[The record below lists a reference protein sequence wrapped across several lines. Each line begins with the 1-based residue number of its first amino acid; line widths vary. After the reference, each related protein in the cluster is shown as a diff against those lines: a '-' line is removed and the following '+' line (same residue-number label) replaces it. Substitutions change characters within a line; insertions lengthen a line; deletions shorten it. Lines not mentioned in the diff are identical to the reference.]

1 MTDIYPE
8 TGRFLGRADKEVLLR
23 QRGVVLWLFGLS
35 GSGKSTIANAAERT
49 LHGEGCMTVI
59 LDGDNL
65 RTGLNGDLGFSDEDR
80 AENIRRVAEVAR
92 LFAGQGII
100 VFVSVITPLRHHR
113 GLARD
118 IIGAA
123 DFHEI
128 HVKADFSTCE
138 QRDPKG
144 LYAKAREGKIAKFT
158 GRDSGFEEPEAPAL
172 VLDTQRCSADQ
183 CTADL
188 LGYWRSVAGGRR
200 GE

>member
-1 MTDIYPE
+1 M
-8 TGRFLGRADKEVLLR
+8 R
-23 QRGVVLWLFGLS
+23 QRGVVLWLLGLS
-35 GSGKSTIANAAERT
+35 GSGKSTIANAAERV
-49 LHGEGCMTVI
+49 LHGEGYMTVI

-65 RTGLNGDLGFSDEDR
+65 RTGLNRDLGFSDEDR

-100 VFVSVITPLRHHR
+100 VLVSVITPLRHHR
-113 GLARD
+113 GLAGE

-128 HVKADFSTCE
+128 YVKADFSTCE

-144 LYAKAREGKIAKFT
+144 LYARAREGRIARFT
-158 GRDSGFEEPEAPAL
+158 GRDSGFEEPETPAL
-172 VLDTQRCSADQ
+172 VLDTQSRSIDQ

-188 LGYWRSVAGGRR
+188 LEYWRSVAGGRR